1 MSDNAPPMNDFN
13 RKIIE
18 EFRANGGK
26 VGPPFEGAPMILVNH
41 TGAKSGRS
49 YTTPLVYLPDGDS
62 WVIIASKAGA
72 PTHPDWYHNLK
83 AHPEVTIEVGTE
95 KVSARATE
103 VTGPER
109 DELYAR
115 QVAVM
120 PGFAEYAEKAGRV
133 IPVIRL
139 TRA

>member
-1 MSDNAPPMNDFN
+1 LSDARTPNDFN

-18 EFRANGGK
+18 DFRANGGK
-26 VGPPFEGAPMILVNH
+26 VGPPFEGAPMILLTT
-41 TGAKSGRS
+41 TGAKSGRPF
-49 YTTPLVYLPDGDS
+49 TTPLVYLPDGED

-72 PTHPDWYHNLK
+72 PSHPDWYHNLK
-83 AHPEVTIEVGTE
+83 AHPDVTIEVGTE
-95 KVSARATE
+95 KLSARATE
-103 VTGPER
+103 VTGAER

-115 QVAVM
+115 QVEVM
-120 PGFAEYAEKAGRV
+120 PGFAEYASKAGRV